1 MVVKLWFQLDLL
13 LPGARV
19 ELYLGANH
27 AHVLL
32 HRVGRRLVTDD
43 GVVRSRVEVPRLPV
57 QRHERMECHR
67 LRSLDV
73 GLHDH
78 LELLLV
84 WRPSCVDDPGVHGL
98 PTQVSV
104 K

>member
-1 MVVKLWFQLDLL
+1 MAPTRPT

-43 GVVRSRVEVPRLPV
+43 GVLRSHVEGPPLPV
-57 QRHERMECHR
+57 QRHERLECHR
-67 LRSLDV
+67 LRWLDV
-73 GLHDH
+73 DLHDL
-78 LELLLV
+78 LELPLV
-84 WRPSCVDDPGVHGL
+84 WRPSSVEDARVHGL
-98 PTQVSV
+98 PTQISE

>member
-1 MVVKLWFQLDLL
+1 MAPTRPT

-43 GVVRSRVEVPRLPV
+43 VVLRSIVEGLPLPV
-57 QRHERMECHR
+57 QRHERSECHR
-67 LRSLDV
+67 RRWRDV
-73 GLHDH
+73 GLHDL
-78 LELLLV
+78 LERPPV
-84 WRPSCVDDPGVHGL
+84 WRPSSVEDPGVHGL
-98 PTQVSV
+98 PTQISV